1 MTARPFLSLFGRFA
15 GPFLV
20 PVRTT
25 SAVARR
31 RGQGRLPGRRG
42 TRLAL
47 GGDEHGRTLVV
58 TETIGR
64 TPRAGRASVWI
75 FSALAVLMV
84 GFAATP
90 ASPAPAVSRAE
101 TISAAVEEASTRFSL
116 PSAWIYAVMRQE
128 SGGRAS
134 AVSAKGAIGL
144 LQLMPATWRDMTT
157 EFSLGDDPFEPRA
170 NILAGAAYMRRLY
183 DRFGAPGFLAAYNA
197 GPERYARML
206 VTGAALPRETQ
217 EYVRRLLP
225 LIARSSLQR
234 DPARPASDWRTAGV
248 FVTRGDT
255 EARAG
260 GALVP
265 GGLWTAVRP

>member
-1 MTARPFLSLFGRFA
+1 MTARPFLSWFGRFA

-31 RGQGRLPGRRG
+31 RGQGRPRGRRG

-47 GGDEHGRTLVV
+47 GGDEHGRTLAV

-64 TPRAGRASVWI
+64 SPRAWRASAWI
-75 FSALAVLMV
+75 GSALAALTV

-90 ASPAPAVSRAE
+90 TSSAPAVSRTE
-101 TISAAVEEASTRFSL
+101 TIALAVEEASARFSL

-128 SGGRAS
+128 SGGRAT
-134 AVSAKGAIGL
+134 AVSAKGAMGL
-144 LQLMPATWRDMTT
+144 LQLMPATWRELTT
-157 EFSLGDDPFEPRA
+157 ELGLGNDPFDPRA
-170 NILAGAAYMRRLY
+170 NILAGAAYMRRLH
-183 DRFGAPGFLAAYNA
+183 DRFGVPGFLAAYNA
-197 GPERYARML
+197 GPERYARAL
-206 VTGAALPRETQ
+206 VTGAALPRETRD
-217 EYVRRLLP
+217 YVRRLSP

-234 DPARPASDWRTAGV
+234 DRAGPASDWRTAGV
-248 FVTRGDT
+248 FVTQGDT
-255 EARAG
+255 KARTG

>member
-1 MTARPFLSLFGRFA
+1 M
-15 GPFLV
+15 
-20 PVRTT
+20 
-25 SAVARR
+25 
-31 RGQGRLPGRRG
+31 
-42 TRLAL
+42 
-47 GGDEHGRTLVV
+47 
-58 TETIGR
+58 TETIGG

-75 FSALAVLMV
+75 CSALAALTV
-84 GFAATP
+84 GIAATP
-90 ASPAPAVSRAE
+90 ASPAPAVGRGQSIA
-101 TISAAVEEASTRFSL
+101 AAVEEASTRFGL

-134 AVSAKGAIGL
+134 AVSAKGAMGL
-144 LQLMPATWRDMTT
+144 LQLMPATWRDLTS
-157 EFSLGDDPFEPRA
+157 ELSLGDDPFEPRA

-197 GPERYARML
+197 GPERYARTL

-217 EYVRRLLP
+217 DYVRRLSP

-234 DPARPASDWRTAGV
+234 DPAGLASDWRTAGV

-255 EARAG
+255 EARTG